1 MSARDA
7 LRRHKTAIQASLC
20 GDYRLI
26 LNKVLEKDLITAREY
41 TNLKSINQ
49 VDVEGHVV
57 ELVDKLMN
65 KSEDTCQQFLNLLQ
79 TDEDIGTTYPEL
91 RSMQLSDARPL
102 PEPVQECAL
111 DLLSPE
117 SKRPRKE
124 DHYRMDSQPVGL
136 CVIINNEN
144 FVNGEVRRG
153 TNKDAQCL
161 AEVFS
166 WLRFRVLMCKDQ
178 TQDQMERTLDCF
190 ASLSDHSQPQEFDVK
205 EWLGAGFGDPQQAP
219 RHGDAFICCI
229 LSHGARGV
237 VFGTDWKPLAINQI
251 TRTFKTTDQSALVGK
266 PKVFLIQACQGG
278 TLQRGVFLK
287 DLESDDAFIPE
298 AADILVAI
306 ATVKDHASVR
316 HRIDGT
322 WFVQS
327 AYLPNMTDVPQED
340 ETSAGAVAGIGGPGP
355 GEDPKASDEAIAF
368 MSSIEPA
375 GMLKCVFP
383 DSLVTAS
390 ECGRELGKF
399 SVTVEFA
406 CRLQQ
411 PCILLHAQSQGVI
424 DDAPCGTTV
433 TAYLSTNLE
442 VLEEDYRE
450 YVKLEGHGLE
460 KRCHMVQHKGKLV
473 INKVTTVGESEL
485 GLKQLDVGGETVE
498 VFGMERTVHSVEDSP
513 TTWQCYFLDDGHLA
527 SRVQVGSPVTMR
539 LLRLPSQPEQ
549 GFEKIPLVWEDDMQM
564 HSQFLD
570 RKDELKADHT
580 SYLKQNPDI
589 RALIS
594 DFLQFL
600 LLRKPDDVFQ
610 FARDYFLPF
619 ASHRPPESTLKASS
633 L

>member
-327 AYLPNMTDVPQED
+327 VCQQLKEGCPRREDIITILHRVNDDVSKKEGSGQP
-340 ETSAGAVAGIGGPGP
+340 GAVKQMP
-355 GEDPKASDEAIAF
+355 
-368 MSSIEPA
+368 
-375 GMLKCVFP
+375 
-383 DSLVTAS
+383 
-390 ECGRELGKF
+390 
-399 SVTVEFA
+399 
-406 CRLQQ
+406 
-411 PCILLHAQSQGVI
+411 
-424 DDAPCGTTV
+424 
-433 TAYLSTNLE
+433 E
-442 VLEEDYRE
+442 VRF
-450 YVKLEGHGLE
+450 
-460 KRCHMVQHKGKLV
+460 
-473 INKVTTVGESEL
+473 T
-485 GLKQLDVGGETVE
+485 
-498 VFGMERTVHSVEDSP
+498 
-513 TTWQCYFLDDGHLA
+513 
-527 SRVQVGSPVTMR
+527 
-539 LLRLPSQPEQ
+539 
-549 GFEKIPLVWEDDMQM
+549 
-564 HSQFLD
+564 
-570 RKDELKADHT
+570 
-580 SYLKQNPDI
+580 
-589 RALIS
+589 
-594 DFLQFL
+594 
-600 LLRKPDDVFQ
+600 LRK
-610 FARDYFLPF
+610 
-619 ASHRPPESTLKASS
+619 TLVLSPHVP
-633 L
+633 